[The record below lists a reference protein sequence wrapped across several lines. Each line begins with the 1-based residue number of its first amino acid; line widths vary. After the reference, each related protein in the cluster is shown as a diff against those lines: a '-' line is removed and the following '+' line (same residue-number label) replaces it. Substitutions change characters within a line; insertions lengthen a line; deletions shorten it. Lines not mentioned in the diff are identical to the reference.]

1 MERILLGNNPDDLSE
16 DEGSA
21 SDTFGESRG
30 ERKVIANAK
39 LEAMCLFID
48 LR

>member
-1 MERILLGNNPDDLSE
+1 MERILLGNNPDELTE
-16 DEGSA
+16 NEGSA
-21 SDTFGESRG
+21 SHTFGESRG

-39 LEAMCLFID
+39 LEVMCLFID